1 LLSIFVGYGNE
12 FEYTADGIFRRVVPP
27 SCPIC
32 GTRMDHN
39 GYNTYG
45 KGGLGS
51 VKVGRYECPS
61 CKKPW
66 EEERS
71 FWERLKREFFDV
83 LTHFYQRLRALHVS
97 YQGISSLMEL
107 IFPRGKD
114 TIYNAFNNSIE
125 RAEIPAINDVRIV
138 HYDEQHPKEGR
149 IQKFRLT
156 LLDHV
161 TGQPIADELHD
172 KKDKETISKFLEKNL
187 DPAKPTFVVTD
198 LRGDYPKT
206 FREFFGKNL
215 MLQFCLT
222 HLNKLIVRDFPKRT
236 TMEQELTK
244 YRLLNLFYNRDK
256 EIEFLKKLAAE
267 ENLIKERGWKEY
279 RGWIKEKKAL
289 FRGFLHELE
298 LKRRREH
305 KNLEQRTYAEALS
318 ILEELV
324 ESYHTQ
330 DKKVRK
336 RLKMIVENWE
346 YLTAFYFV
354 AGAPA
359 TNNLL
364 ENYYSTS
371 LKTHRKKQ
379 LRKDRGIKNQLK
391 LSAMKR
397 AGMLD
402 KPRKTLLEVFLKFIP
417 FLDPG

>member
-1 LLSIFVGYGNE
+1 
-12 FEYTADGIFRRVVPP
+12 
-27 SCPIC
+27 
-32 GTRMDHN
+32 MDHN

-71 FWERLKREFFDV
+71 FWEKLKSEFFEV
-83 LTHFYQRLRALHVS
+83 LDTLYQRLRVLHVS
-97 YQGISSLMEL
+97 YPGISSIMEL

-114 TIYNAFNNSIE
+114 TLSNAFNSSVE
-125 RAEIPAINDVRIV
+125 RTEIPPVDEVRIV

-149 IQKFRLT
+149 TQKFRLT

-161 TGQPIADELHD
+161 TSQPIADELCD
-172 KKDKETISKFLEKNL
+172 KKDGETISKFLKKNL

-198 LRGDYPKT
+198 LRRDYPKI
-206 FREFFGKNL
+206 FKEFFGKNL

-222 HLNKLIVRDFPKRT
+222 HLNKLIVRDFPKHT

-244 YRLLNLFYNRDK
+244 YRLLNVFYNRDR
-256 EIEFLKKLAAE
+256 EIEFLEKLAAE
-267 ENLIKERGWKEY
+267 EKPVKERGWKEY

-305 KNLEQRTYAEALS
+305 KNLEQRTYVEALGRF
-318 ILEELV
+318 EELL
-324 ESYHTQ
+324 ESYHTL

-336 RLKMIVENWE
+336 RLEMMAENWE

-354 AGAPA
+354 EGAPA